1 MKGKCEEKDLQ
12 LDELFQYCRW
22 RKRQLPESVMLPAK
36 ELLRNKQ
43 AQNREN
49 AEKKRRFWGAWI
61 HAQTGIGPLRIA
73 GVRAFR
79 RNRCGEPA
87 EGSVRTPAFPRMR
100 RVEQN
105 LRYGLVYDEQLQRKI
120 RKPSEKTA
128 IGSFCAGPSDLR
140 CQQENGEI
148 FS

>member
-1 MKGKCEEKDLQ
+1 
-12 LDELFQYCRW
+12 
-22 RKRQLPESVMLPAK
+22 MLPAK

-49 AEKKRRFWGAWI
+49 AEKKRRFGGRGSMLRLAS
-61 HAQTGIGPLRIA
+61 ALCALLVFGLFGGIAVVNRPKDQYAPLRFEEF
-73 GVRAFR
+73 GGLTKLRGRF
-79 RNRCGEPA
+79 
-87 EGSVRTPAFPRMR
+87 GSLP
-100 RVEQN
+100 
-105 LRYGLVYDEQLQRKI
+105 
-120 RKPSEKTA
+120 EKTA